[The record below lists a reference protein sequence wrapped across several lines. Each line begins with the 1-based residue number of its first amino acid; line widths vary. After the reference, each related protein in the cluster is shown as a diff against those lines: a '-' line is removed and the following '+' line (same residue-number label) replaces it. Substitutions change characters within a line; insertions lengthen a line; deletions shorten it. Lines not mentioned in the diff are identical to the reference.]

1 MALSDFTLVTLV
13 TFLLGGGAS
22 RDLLDYVPVEAYW
35 EAKKVVV
42 TPDALLAELRPA
54 PAAGDLGDLIG
65 QLGAADAASREAAAT
80 KIRSLGTAAIPTLQ
94 KEADSDDIEIARR
107 AKSLISEINAAT
119 QPARVRR
126 LMAIRTLGERKER
139 RALGLLKPLADSPE
153 PFVAAYARRAVARIE
168 GKSGDAAQ
176 FGDAAPSGG
185 SVRND
190 LWLLP
195 ANCAAV
201 GQFEPRPGL
210 SQRFDEAIAP
220 MHVLPVQKKD
230 RLDALT
236 GSVLELADQIGN
248 VRIDGVTL
256 GVSDDFGATGGF
268 VVAVV
273 RGQFDRAAVAERVRQ
288 EGSPSGNVDG
298 FDVFK
303 MEDGGGGG
311 GALFFPSDN
320 LAVYLFGP
328 DPEKLPTRELI
339 AAARSGKG
347 GLESADAMRDLL
359 KSAATDQ
366 PLWAAARVTGAYKQ
380 FPMAAGFDRVLLV
393 GRQTGATFKL
403 EGSAEGTD
411 PKQVDLSVHELRRY
425 LKGSLDA
432 LHNMAPVMPPLQ
444 RVMHFLES
452 IKADVNGAK
461 LTATATFEGPVTR
474 VVVFMN
480 YPYATAKPVE
490 EGKPLPAVPKP
501 EEAPLDP
508 TPRFNR

>member
-1 MALSDFTLVTLV
+1 MAISDFTLVTLV

-42 TPDALLAELRPA
+42 TPDVLLAELQPP
-54 PAAGDLGDLIG
+54 PAAGDLGDLVG
-65 QLGAADAASREAAAT
+65 QLDAADAATRDAAAA
-80 KIRSLGTAAIPTLQ
+80 KIRALGAAAVPTLQ
-94 KEADSDDIEIARR
+94 KEADSDDIGVARR
-107 AKSLISEINAAT
+107 ARSLISEINAAT
-119 QPARVRR
+119 KPARVRR

-139 RALGLLKPLADSPE
+139 RALDLLKPLADSKE
-153 PFVAAYARRAVARIE
+153 PFVAAYARRAAAQID
-168 GKSGDAAQ
+168 GKSGDAA
-176 FGDAAPSGG
+176 DAGAGAAAAG
-185 SVRND
+185 SVRDD

-201 GQFEPRPGL
+201 GQFEPRPGM
-210 SQRFDEAIAP
+210 SQRFDEAIEP
-220 MHVLPVQKKD
+220 MHVLPAQKKD

-236 GSVLELADQIGN
+236 ESVLELADKVGN

-256 GVSDDFGATGGF
+256 GVSDDFGMTSGF
-268 VVAVV
+268 VVAIV

-303 MEDGGGGG
+303 MEDGGG
-311 GALFFPSDN
+311 ALFFPSDN

-328 DPEKLPTRELI
+328 DAEKLPVREMI
-339 AAARSGKG
+339 AAARAGKG
-347 GLESADAMRDLL
+347 GLATADGMRELL
-359 KSAATDQ
+359 KLAQTDQ
-366 PLWAAARVTGAYKQ
+366 PLWAAARVTPAYKQ
-380 FPMAAGFDRVLLV
+380 FPIAAGFDRAVLV
-393 GRQTGATFKL
+393 GRQTGSTFKL

-411 PKQVDLSVHELRRY
+411 PKQADISVHEMKRY
-425 LKGSLDA
+425 LKEYIDA
-432 LHNMAPVMPPLQ
+432 MHNMAPVMPPLQ

-452 IKADVNGAK
+452 VKADLNGAK

-474 VVVFMN
+474 LVVFMN

-490 EGKPLPAVPKP
+490 EGQPLPPKPKP
-501 EEAPLDP
+501 ELAPDQG
-508 TPRFNR
+508 RQQFNRNR